1 MRLIDLV
8 RQRVS
13 KTLLQRHSDTDI
25 AKELSSVFEEFHAYR
40 VSSIRRAVCT
50 TRLDLRVKRFLA
62 STEKHLKLTKEFN
75 KMLKKYPDA
84 KNGVIVSKVLLT
96 EAGTGYSKITLRG
109 YLRDL
114 QQTGRIG

>member
-8 RQRVS
+8 RGKVR
-13 KTLLQRHSDTDI
+13 KGELQRRSDTDI
-25 AKELSSVFEEFHAYR
+25 AKELSSMFEEFSPYR
-40 VSSIRRAVCT
+40 IGSIRRAVCA
-50 TRLDLRVKRFLA
+50 TRLDLKVKRFLA

-75 KMLKKYPDA
+75 KMLRKYPDA

-96 EAGTGYSKITLRG
+96 EAGAGYSRVTLRG